1 MKKLI
6 KNFKVAYLFLRMSK
20 RLLIK
25 IKRVSIKKIDY
36 FFGLLK
42 IIFYWKKI
50 NVKYFYMGGQ
60 EHIRILEKIKS
71 YLPEKGYLVDV
82 GANIGINSPC
92 FYFYQKDWNG
102 VAIEASPETFNTLY
116 KNIKKHRLKIE
127 PLNIAVSNK
136 NSFINFYID
145 NDNKN
150 SGLSSTFKSHVIG
163 NSELEEERNF
173 REVKVESKTLN
184 NIWDNLGNPIVD
196 LLKIDI
202 EGLDA
207 EVILSTDFSSLN
219 PKIIMAETNKLFY
232 KISENPED
240 SSIVWKEINNHLENF
255 GYKLFAIIDN
265 LDYRKKYS
273 PKIGKV
279 PLNAVWKKITY

>member
-1 MKKLI
+1 MKKFL
-6 KNFKVAYLFLRMSK
+6 KNFKAIYYFLRISK
-20 RLLIK
+20 RLIIK
-25 IKRVSIKKIDY
+25 TNRICIEKLDY
-36 FFGLLK
+36 FAGLLK
-42 IIFYWKKI
+42 VILYWKKI
-50 NVKYFYMGGQ
+50 DIKYFYMGGK
-60 EHIRILEKIKS
+60 ENIKIVKKIKS
-71 YLPEKGYLVDV
+71 YLPEKGYLMDV

-92 FYFYQKDWNG
+92 LYFYEKDWNG

-116 KNIKKHRLKIE
+116 KNIRKHKFQIE

-145 NDNKN
+145 TDNKD
-150 SGLSSTFKSHVIG
+150 SGISSTFKSHVIG
-163 NSELEEERNF
+163 NSKIEEIRNF

-184 NIWDNLGNPIVD
+184 NIWDNLGNPVVD

-232 KISENPED
+232 KISENQED
-240 SSIVWKEINNHLENF
+240 SIIVWKQINNHLEF
-255 GYKLFAIIDN
+255 YGYKLFAIVDN
-265 LDYRKKYS
+265 LDYKKKYS
-273 PKIGKV
+273 ARIGKV
-279 PLNAVWKKITY
+279 PLNAIWKKITP